1 MSPHPAPGDAPA
13 AKGDALA
20 GLNPSQREAV
30 LHVNGPLLILA
41 GAGSGKTRVITHRMA
56 HLIGAH
62 GVAPWQILALTF
74 TNKAAEEMRRRVE
87 KLLGASSQELWVSTF
102 HAACARMLRR
112 DIEQLG
118 CYSRS
123 FVILDTADQAGL
135 IKESLRELNISA
147 DRYAPQALAGR
158 ISRLKNQLITAEQF
172 AAGSQ
177 NFGFEEAVRR
187 VYQLYQKKLVEQ
199 NALDFDD
206 LLMQTVQLFEEVPDV
221 LRSYQQKFR
230 YILVDEYQDTNHAQY
245 RIIRLLAAEHR
256 NLCVVGD
263 DDQSIYGWRG
273 ADISNILSFER
284 DYPDC
289 AVVKL
294 EENYRSTQSI
304 LKAAGEVIDKNTA
317 RTGKRLWTQRE
328 AGEKLTYLEAGDE
341 TQEAALICHM
351 IRRLRLS
358 VGWDYRDV
366 AIFYRTN
373 AQSRVIEDALRM
385 EGIPYQMVGGLKFY
399 ERKEVKDL
407 LAYLRMLVNPRD
419 SVSLRRVINVPPRGI
434 GKVTVDKI
442 AAHAEVRDI
451 PLYDALGEMLATG
464 LLGGAAAGK
473 VKQFYT
479 LVEDIRGLATT
490 LSVAELIRELIRRTN
505 FLDQYGATGED
516 EMRRQNI
523 QEVITAADDFEERAP
538 DVSLA
543 SFLDQT
549 ALIADQDTLI
559 DDAGRVVLMTLHTS
573 KGLEFPVV
581 FVSGMEDGI
590 FPHRRAFEDASE
602 MEEERRLC
610 YVGMT
615 RAKDRLLLTSAVRRR
630 IYGTELYNPPSMF
643 LQDIPPELLIAERA
657 PRQGIAGRQAR
668 GSWSREAGD
677 AGDYLVSGR
686 QPSTAVG
693 SSHSDSRRDGKPDT
707 RQLWGGE
714 YRPGTLVRHPEWGLG
729 VVQKQEGE
737 GESLKLTIIFRDV
750 GRKVVAAKY
759 AKLEK
764 VVS

>member
-1 MSPHPAPGDAPA
+1 MSPHPASGDSHA
-13 AKGDALA
+13 ARGEMLA
-20 GLNPSQREAV
+20 GLNPSQAQAV

-41 GAGSGKTRVITHRMA
+41 GAGSGKTRVITHRIA
-56 HLIGAH
+56 YLIGAH

-74 TNKAAEEMRRRVE
+74 TNKAAEEMRLRVE
-87 KLLGASSQELWVSTF
+87 KLLGASSQEVWVSTF

-112 DIEQLG
+112 DIEHLG
-118 CYSRS
+118 RHTRS
-123 FVILDTADQAGL
+123 FVILDAADQSSL
-135 IKESLRELNISA
+135 IKECLRQLNISP
-147 DRYAPQALAGR
+147 DRYAPQAIAGR
-158 ISRLKNQLITAEQF
+158 ISRLKNQLILAEQF
-172 AAGSQ
+172 AAGAQ

-206 LLMQTVQLFEEVPDV
+206 LLMQTVQLFEEVPEV
-221 LRSYQQKFR
+221 LRYYQQKFR

-256 NLCVVGD
+256 HLCVVGD

-317 RTGKRLWTQRE
+317 RKGKRLWTQRE
-328 AGEKLTYLEAGDE
+328 AGEKLTYFEAVDE
-341 TQEAALICHM
+341 TQEAALICQM
-351 IRRLRLS
+351 IRRLRAS
-358 VGWDYRDV
+358 AGWDYRDV

-373 AQSRVIEDALRM
+373 AQSRAIEDALRL
-385 EGIPYQMVGGLKFY
+385 EGIPYQIVGGLKFY

-407 LAYLRMLVNPRD
+407 LAYLRMTVNPRD

-442 AAHAEVRDI
+442 AAHAEARGI
-451 PLYDALGEMLATG
+451 PLYDAAGEMLATG

-473 VKQFYT
+473 VQQFYA
-479 LVEDIRGLATT
+479 LVEDLRALATT
-490 LSVAELIRELIRRTN
+490 SSVAELIRELIRRTN
-505 FLDQYGATGED
+505 FLEQYGTTGED

-523 QEVITAADDFEERAP
+523 QEVITAADDFEDRAQEA
-538 DVSLA
+538 SLA

-549 ALIADQDTLI
+549 ALIADQDMLI
-559 DDAGRVVLMTLHTS
+559 EDAGRVVLMTLHTS

-590 FPHRRAFEDASE
+590 FPHRRAFEDPSE
-602 MEEERRLC
+602 LEEERRLC

-615 RAKDRLLLTSAVRRR
+615 RAKDRLFLTSAVRRR

-643 LQDIPPELLIAERA
+643 LQDIPSELLQAERA
-657 PRQGIAGRQAR
+657 PRQGLIGRQAR
-668 GSWSREAGD
+668 ASWSHEDGD
-677 AGDYLVSGR
+677 EHDHPAAEIR
-686 QPSTAVG
+686 TPTALG
-693 SSHSDSRRDGKPDT
+693 SHDRDRHRDRKPDT
-707 RQLWGGE
+707 RRLWGGE

-764 VVS
+764 VSS